1 MWKKLLFCNEMSIM
15 VASNT
20 NTEIALLK
28 QEIKYTNEAVAR
40 IEKNTALQHVELKI
54 MMQDFIDSAW
64 IKFVSRE
71 EHQENRRAIEEIQDS
86 HKWIIRSA
94 FWAIWSFTIWIIL
107 FILKKIWVL

>member
-1 MWKKLLFCNEMSIM
+1 M
-15 VASNT
+15 VASNN

-40 IEKNTALQHVELKI
+40 LEKNTAFQHAELKM
-54 MMQDFIDSAW
+54 MMQDFIDSASV
-64 IKFVSRE
+64 KFASRE
-71 EHQENRRAIEEIQDS
+71 EYNENKSAIKEIQEN
-86 HKWIIRSA
+86 HKWIVRSA